1 MATLSQ
7 REIKALLEP
16 YYPDAGDHLL
26 EQLSSY
32 LDLLMKWNQKT
43 NLSAIREPRQVV
55 ARHFG
60 ESLFAARHLPA
71 GRTLLDLGS
80 GAGFPGLPIA
90 LVRPDVEVTLAESQN
105 KKASFLREAVRTL
118 GVAAEVW
125 GARAEDLPLG
135 RRFDVITLRAVDHTE
150 AALQVARDRLNAG
163 GSILHLT
170 TGSGGE
176 GRIQL
181 PGTASGVVEITR
193 S

>member
-1 MATLSQ
+1 
-7 REIKALLEP
+7 
-16 YYPDAGDHLL
+16 
-26 EQLSSY
+26 
-32 LDLLMKWNQKT
+32 
-43 NLSAIREPRQVV
+43 
-55 ARHFG
+55 
-60 ESLFAARHLPA
+60 
-71 GRTLLDLGS
+71 
-80 GAGFPGLPIA
+80 